1 MGGVFCCLTTLNS
14 HQTTPNP
21 ASPHPEAINK
31 SLTLI
36 ESRPDQLQLGAY
48 QPVFGTVFRQ
58 TLLCTGKNFL
68 KPSLDAC
75 NPCRVKAQR
84 G

>member
-21 ASPHPEAINK
+21 ASPHPKPINK

-48 QPVFGTVFRQ
+48 QPVFGAVLRQ
-58 TLLCTGKNFL
+58 KLLCTGKNFL
-68 KPSLDAC
+68 KPSLDAR
-75 NPCRVKAQR
+75 NACRVKAQR